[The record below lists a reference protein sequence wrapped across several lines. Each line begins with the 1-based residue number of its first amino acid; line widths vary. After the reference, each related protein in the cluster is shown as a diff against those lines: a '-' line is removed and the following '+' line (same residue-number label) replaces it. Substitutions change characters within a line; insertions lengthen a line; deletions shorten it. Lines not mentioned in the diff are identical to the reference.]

1 MNSHNSDTFC
11 TFWPSSNLRRGGF
24 APYYLWHPKRS
35 LTLPLP
41 SIVSLFRMSVR
52 VQPGQKTANTAVRQ
66 RNARIGGS
74 IVEIDGI
81 AIGCHGIAARKH
93 HVLDVAMTFIFRFR
107 RKHPTIPPNQAFFW
121 LLKVEES
128 QAQTVDG
135 TRRRASNA
143 VINHQPAA
151 RRFNWRRRHSNF
163 VGIPPSPPAGLQHEL
178 VIAPMPQIGRVRD
191 PDVSSER
198 RHGPMDQS
206 PRAVNPSGQKGRV
219 FVVRRH
225 DDAEPL
231 EYAKI
236 FRECQRHS
244 GTATRIR
251 SVSHGILLEF
261 RHICD
266 ARIFDAP

>member
-41 SIVSLFRMSVR
+41 SIVSLFRMAVR

-66 RNARIGGS
+66 RNARIGGT
-74 IVEIDGI
+74 IVQIDGI
-81 AIGCHGIAARKH
+81 AIGRHGIAARKH

-107 RKHPTIPPNQAFFW
+107 RKHPRIPPNQAFFW

-163 VGIPPSPPAGLQHEL
+163 VGIPPSPPA
-178 VIAPMPQIGRVRD
+178 APQQWPVVATLSQLSAARY
-191 PDVSSER
+191 PDT
-198 RHGPMDQS
+198 
-206 PRAVNPSGQKGRV
+206 
-219 FVVRRH
+219 
-225 DDAEPL
+225 
-231 EYAKI
+231 
-236 FRECQRHS
+236 HS
-244 GTATRIR
+244 
-251 SVSHGILLEF
+251 
-261 RHICD
+261 
-266 ARIFDAP
+266 